1 MRGADPAACGVRSA
15 AIARISRSAPR
26 GPLVALCLGTMRRA
40 PCFTCFTLAAAL
52 GAGRAMAQSD
62 YDEAL
67 ADAARHEQQGHPREA
82 AASLEPAAARYP
94 QDYALAL
101 RLGWLWLQAGDPT
114 AAQRR
119 YAQALSLS
127 ADTSLDA
134 CEGLSLAHTA
144 QPRPL
149 RLWASLWLGAQ
160 AWAEHPTR
168 AWSASATAS
177 VTAQALDWPVLGVTY
192 RAVAYATT
200 QQRTVQP
207 PPPRPGLPPPPPF
220 AQSTTATNAQQEVHF
235 MAGVARR
242 TWAARAH
249 VGYLWDAANPYAP
262 ATVFGVSGR
271 LALRGDLS
279 AELSDTVFADGA
291 YVRAVAAWAADLGRG
306 WSLGP
311 VASLQLGGFTGG
323 SFGAL
328 ASFTRGGYAVSAGA
342 RYGDERRPTALAEA
356 LTFATDDRVRAT
368 LTLSGLV
375 PLGGPLSLALRYDG
389 LLLSASQSDGSV
401 DASAHFFTAAVAGAW

>member
-1 MRGADPAACGVRSA
+1 
-15 AIARISRSAPR
+15 
-26 GPLVALCLGTMRRA
+26 MRRA
-40 PCFTCFTLAAAL
+40 PSFACFTLAAAL

-67 ADAARHEQQGHPREA
+67 AAAARHEQGGRPREA

-101 RLGWLWLQAGDPT
+101 RLGWLWFQAGDH
-114 AAQRR
+114 AAARRR

-127 ADTSLDA
+127 ADASHDARLGLGWSSLRLDA
-134 CEGLSLAHTA
+134 RDDAARAFEQLLALDPHDPSAREGLSLARATQA
-144 QPRPL
+144 RAL

-160 AWAEHPTR
+160 AWASHPTR
-168 AWSASATAS
+168 VWSVSATAS
-177 VTAQALDWPVLGVTY
+177 VTAQVLEWPVVGVTY

-200 QQRTVQP
+200 QERTVQP
-207 PPPRPGLPPPPPF
+207 PPPRPGLPPPPPLT
-220 AQSTTATNAQQEVHF
+220 QSSATTSVQQELHV

-242 TWAARAH
+242 TWAVRAH
-249 VGYLWDAANPYAP
+249 FGYLWDASNTYAP
-262 ATVFGVSGR
+262 AAVWGVSGR
-271 LALRGDLS
+271 LTLRGDLS

-328 ASFTRGGYAVSAGA
+328 AGFTRGGYAVSASA

-356 LTFATDDRVRAT
+356 LTFATDDRVRGA
-368 LTLSGLV
+368 LTLSGLI
-375 PLGGPLSLALRYDG
+375 PLGASLSLALRYDG
-389 LLLSASQSDGSV
+389 LLLATSTTSASV

>member
-1 MRGADPAACGVRSA
+1 
-15 AIARISRSAPR
+15 
-26 GPLVALCLGTMRRA
+26 MRRA
-40 PCFTCFTLAAAL
+40 PSFACFTLAAAL

-67 ADAARHEQQGHPREA
+67 AAAARHEQAGHSREA

-101 RLGWLWLQAGDPT
+101 RLGWLWFQAGDH
-114 AAQRR
+114 AAARRR

-127 ADTSLDA
+127 ADASHDARLGLGWSSLRLDA
-134 CEGLSLAHTA
+134 RDDAARAFEQLLALDPNDASAREGLSLARA
-144 QPRPL
+144 SRARAL
-149 RLWASLWLGAQ
+149 RLWASLWLGVQ

-168 AWSASATAS
+168 TWSASATAS

-220 AQSTTATNAQQEVHF
+220 AQSSTSTNAQQEIHF

-356 LTFATDDRVRAT
+356 LTFATDDRVRGA

-375 PLGGPLSLALRYDG
+375 PLGGPFSLALRYDG
-389 LLLSASQSDGSV
+389 LLLSTAQSGGSV